1 MIIDYKRMIPKNK
14 TKKTK
19 NIVNKT
25 GTKTYRTKRSLYTA
39 KIRLHVCSANSSRVT
54 YFSFDAFTSLR
65 NQIMFG
71 SLSFGYFFFLRRVSL
86 LRIL

>member
-1 MIIDYKRMIPKNK
+1 MIIDYKRMIPK
-14 TKKTK
+14 KKIK
-19 NIVNKT
+19 KYILLIKQ
-25 GTKTYRTKRSLYTA
+25 TKTYRTKRSLYTA
-39 KIRLHVCSANSSRVT
+39 IIRLHVCSANSSRVT